1 MFDGEGV
8 MVKFFNL
15 FVGELDILCVFL
27 MFDLFKWEILE
38 VGLWWVQGKVVVNFI
53 LFKDG
58 EVRFLECVWLLWCY
72 GVVVVVMVF
81 DEQGQVDNFV

>member
-1 MFDGEGV
+1 MDINFDEGMFDGEGV

-38 VGLWWVQGKVVVNFI
+38 VGLWWV
-53 LFKDG
+53 
-58 EVRFLECVWLLWCY
+58 
-72 GVVVVVMVF
+72 
-81 DEQGQVDNFV
+81 